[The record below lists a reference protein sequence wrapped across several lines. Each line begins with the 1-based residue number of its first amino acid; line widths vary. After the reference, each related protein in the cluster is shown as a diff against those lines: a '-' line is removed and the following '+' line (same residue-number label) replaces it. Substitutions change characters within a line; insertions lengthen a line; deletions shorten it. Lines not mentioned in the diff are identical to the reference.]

1 MTMNEAERELTK
13 RWVDAWATAGPE
25 LQKVRDDDI
34 RAADT
39 AGMIECCDS
48 LFRDAVKNF
57 PPGPTSGLVEQQ
69 HWFMK
74 LRRA

>member
-1 MTMNEAERELTK
+1 MTEAERELIK
-13 RWVDAWATAGPE
+13 RWVDAWAAAAPE

-48 LFRDAVKNF
+48 LFRDAVKHH
-57 PPGPTSGLVEQQ
+57 PPGPASGLVEQQ
-69 HWFMK
+69 RWFMK
-74 LRRA
+74 LRGA